1 MKRLRFI
8 IVVLNF
14 CCKARASRMQW
25 SLLQLLRRRRVS
37 RPVVNWAQNYDVFV
51 ELLLSIQMK
60 KCSFCSFFT
69 QIEHYIKY
77 FYYLCG
83 E

>member
-1 MKRLRFI
+1 MLYDST
-8 IVVLNF
+8 NF
-14 CCKARASRMQW
+14 AVKSQRNHKTSQFLVQR
-25 SLLQLLRRRRVS
+25 
-37 RPVVNWAQNYDVFV
+37 YDVFV